1 MPLVAQK
8 RLTLYEHLSS
18 PQAFSGIHV
27 ALSSPFK
34 GSYPNPLFTL
44 CCAGRIFVMTDD
56 YLDAASDSDNQSVC
70 ALKNTWFVEKSV
82 NVKYFRIC
90 HEQLPKMHRL
100 FLGR

>member
-1 MPLVAQK
+1 
-8 RLTLYEHLSS
+8 
-18 PQAFSGIHV
+18 
-27 ALSSPFK
+27 
-34 GSYPNPLFTL
+34 
-44 CCAGRIFVMTDD
+44 VMTDD